1 MPMSEASS
9 VRGQCARDG
18 GGGGGGGGDAV
29 AVPAAPAAAAAAG
42 AAVVDVVV
50 HSDDERPLSD
60 DRLSSPADDS
70 NKGETFPSSSCRRR
84 VQYLH
89 TVSWASARTR
99 GTKVCR
105 KL

>member
-1 MPMSEASS
+1 MSEASS

-18 GGGGGGGGDAV
+18 GGGGAGGGDAV
-29 AVPAAPAAAAAAG
+29 AVPAAAAAVAAAG

-50 HSDDERPLSD
+50 HSDDERPLID